1 MISSHFSTSTLLVA
15 FALGACSH
23 SDAAGDARRKAPEAS
38 PRVANRIAIAVTG
51 DGFVPSHARVHVGQP
66 VTLVVTRKVERTCA
80 TDIVIKDYGVNKPLP
95 QNQPVEVTF
104 TPTTPGPIRYACAM
118 NMVAGELVAE

>member
-1 MISSHFSTSTLLVA
+1 MAHSQLAVTTLFVA
-15 FALGACSH
+15 LALGACGR
-23 SDAAGDARRKAPEAS
+23 DKAPGDAQPS
-38 PRVANRIAIAVTG
+38 SSGPISNRIEMAVTN
-51 DGFVPSHARVHVGQP
+51 DGFVPSQGRVHVGQP

-95 QNQPVEVTF
+95 LGQPVTVTF
-104 TPTTPGPIRYACAM
+104 TPTAPGPIRYSCAM